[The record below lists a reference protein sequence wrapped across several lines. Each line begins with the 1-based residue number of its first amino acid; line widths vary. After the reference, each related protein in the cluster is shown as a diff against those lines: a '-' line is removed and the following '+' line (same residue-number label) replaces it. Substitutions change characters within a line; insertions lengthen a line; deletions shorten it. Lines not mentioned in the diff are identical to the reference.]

1 MRNELIKVNEM
12 KGEKTEENNSKDVVE
27 EVKADIC
34 DFYCKY
40 PTQDWAEY
48 EMEDTVCIKCP
59 LRRL

>member
-1 MRNELIKVNEM
+1 M
-12 KGEKTEENNSKDVVE
+12 KGEKTEEKKTTVKDVVE

-48 EMEDTVCIKCP
+48 EMENTECIKCP